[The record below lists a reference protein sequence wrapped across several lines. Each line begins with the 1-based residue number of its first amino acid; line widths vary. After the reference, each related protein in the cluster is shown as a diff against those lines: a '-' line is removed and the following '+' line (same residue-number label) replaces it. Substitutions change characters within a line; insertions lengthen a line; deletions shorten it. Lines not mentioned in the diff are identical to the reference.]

1 MFSHPCVKVMC
12 DCCPVLCTSRPAW
25 PCSNFAY
32 ILGLS
37 SQALACLVGA
47 CDIIDDIG
55 VFTGDA
61 LLHWPRLSSQGA
73 RVCICVGRINATQ
86 TPGLS
91 TLFEAWTC
99 SPTCTLPS
107 VHWGQLGSH
116 KDVSQVGR
124 SQVRHH
130 GSSCHPL
137 LHTGVPLHQK
147 VVVLVQDAGGVR
159 QSSVEGERQ
168 DDWSLLLWPHHF
180 LHHLLPRPQEHRLE
194 LILGKCDPLQ

>member
-1 MFSHPCVKVMC
+1 MLSHPCVEVMC
-12 DCCPVLCTSRPAW
+12 HCCPVLRTPHPAR
-25 PCSNFAY
+25 PCSTYFAY

-91 TLFEAWTC
+91 TLFEARTC

-107 VHWGQLGSH
+107 VDQGQLGSH

-124 SQVRHH
+124 SKVRHH
-130 GSSCHPL
+130 GDSFIGSL
-137 LHTGVPLHQK
+137 FGATYSLF
-147 VVVLVQDAGGVR
+147 R
-159 QSSVEGERQ
+159 QIPMKFQ
-168 DDWSLLLWPHHF
+168 F
-180 LHHLLPRPQEHRLE
+180 
-194 LILGKCDPLQ
+194 